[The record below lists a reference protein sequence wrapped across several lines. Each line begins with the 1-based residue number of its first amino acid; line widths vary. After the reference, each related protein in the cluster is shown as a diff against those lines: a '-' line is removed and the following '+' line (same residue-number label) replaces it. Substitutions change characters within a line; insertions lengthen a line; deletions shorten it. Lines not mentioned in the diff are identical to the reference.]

1 MVKSR
6 CISRSQTPKMAYITH
21 TVSCLLPSYR
31 WENIQGFTADEIAR
45 YQEVIEFTAHLI
57 FEFSL

>member
-1 MVKSR
+1 
-6 CISRSQTPKMAYITH
+6 MAFITH

-31 WENIQGFTADEIAR
+31 WENIQGFTAEETAR
-45 YQEVIEFTAHLI
+45 YQEVIESTAHLI